1 MLITNTFINSYFKP
15 VYGNK
20 SAQTSFSAVNLPAFS
35 GKKED
40 YEKGIASYQRKLSSL
55 GIKSYLF
62 DKGDIKNLIL
72 AKSVYDAFLDIRN
85 AGFNIPKGISVHCDE
100 AADHFEKDSNDMA
113 YTDTD
118 SSSKKIKPEIY
129 LNTPRYRYNKNFPF
143 VVHSTGGDPKVYN
156 SKMDVYHEFAHAH
169 QAINNNNCYL
179 DLRNQK
185 FDSKTKN
192 EITKCINPYA
202 ATDKAE
208 FVAEYFAYKMAGIE
222 IKSDKINLDKLY
234 EKCQGPKFK
243 KKLDLVA

>member
-72 AKSVYDAFLDIRN
+72 AKSVYDAFLEIRN
-85 AGFNIPKGISVHCDE
+85 AGFNIPKGISVHGDE

-113 YTDTD
+113 YT
-118 SSSKKIKPEIY
+118 
-129 LNTPRYRYNKNFPF
+129 
-143 VVHSTGGDPKVYN
+143 GGDTKVYN